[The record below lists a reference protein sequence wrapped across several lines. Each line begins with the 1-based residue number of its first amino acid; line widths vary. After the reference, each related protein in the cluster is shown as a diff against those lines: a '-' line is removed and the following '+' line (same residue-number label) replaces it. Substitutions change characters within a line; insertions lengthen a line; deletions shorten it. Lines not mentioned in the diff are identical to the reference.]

1 MKKTV
6 YLGMLLGFALIL
18 GYVESLV
25 PFVFTIPGMKM
36 GLPNLAILL
45 TLSLFGEKEAF
56 AVNTARV
63 ILSGFLFGNLSALI
77 YSLSGAWFSFLIMV
91 LCRRSRV
98 FSLSGISLAGG
109 TAHNLAQAL
118 AASLV
123 TGTVQVLVYLP
134 PLIICGAATG
144 WILGL
149 TGGQILRHI
158 PMNHGRPK

>member
-63 ILSGFLFGNLSALI
+63 ILSGFLFGNLFFDFLLRL
-77 YSLSGAWFSFLIMV
+77 SLKAQYILCMRLWFHLWPRFLI
-91 LCRRSRV
+91 RWKS
-98 FSLSGISLAGG
+98 FAK
-109 TAHNLAQAL
+109 
-118 AASLV
+118 
-123 TGTVQVLVYLP
+123 P
-134 PLIICGAATG
+134 
-144 WILGL
+144 
-149 TGGQILRHI
+149 
-158 PMNHGRPK
+158 